1 MSALNCF
8 DCHEL
13 EQELKI
19 ARLMADTAYQRGRE
33 DAANAIVAQVDK
45 WLDNGLYGTPAFRVV
60 WLDYAKKL
68 VVAARG
74 DGEQ

>member
-1 MSALNCF
+1 MNAMNCF

-33 DAANAIVAQVDK
+33 DAMEELRMSLRAE
-45 WLDNGLYGTPAFRVV
+45 YGN
-60 WLDYAKKL
+60 
-68 VVAARG
+68 
-74 DGEQ
+74 